1 MKIIK
6 YTSSTS
12 NPIERVNLI
21 GIILFLLLISSIQS
35 CKNENQIKKDSLAK
49 YQTYITKTN
58 QNIAQLP
65 KDKKT
70 SRLTI
75 INKLKATES
84 YKMLVDSSIV
94 SVDYLPII
102 TLINNGLR
110 STFRDK
116 NGGETMSID
125 QGLIDNVKNTI
136 DGEDRLRF
144 TINAV
149 SLSAPNKGGFPKE
162 LIQLF
167 DNYIKKYG
175 SYGQLGKVYISDG
188 KTETLPFAFDIS
200 SIQHHLNAT
209 NQNLNSI
216 YEANRKGISNWL
228 TTNTNGE
235 YIYPYMATK
244 KEYLAYSKE
253 VNPNSPYTLKVDS
266 ELTAKYLYKEY
277 EANEVLADENYKG
290 KKIAVS
296 GIIGEI
302 GKDIFDKPYVS
313 LKVAYLQGVHCYFD
327 DDNIKIISKLKKG
340 QRITIIGTCNGLTLT
355 DVIIKDCEIWED

>member
-1 MKIIK
+1 MKNIKHISLTVNSKTFYSLFFLFII
-6 YTSSTS
+6 
-12 NPIERVNLI
+12 ICA
-21 GIILFLLLISSIQS
+21 QS
-35 CKNENQIKKDSLAK
+35 CKNENQTKKDSLVK
-49 YQTYITKTN
+49 YEAYLKQTI

-65 KDKKT
+65 EDKKT

-75 INKLKATES
+75 INKLKATET
-84 YKMLVDSSIV
+84 YKMLSDSSNV

-110 STFRDK
+110 STFK
-116 NGGETMSID
+116 NKDESETMSID
-125 QGLIDNVKNTI
+125 QALIDNVKNTK
-136 DGEDRLRF
+136 DGKDRLRF

-162 LIQLF
+162 LIQVF
-167 DNYIKKYG
+167 DNYNRKYG
-175 SYGQLGKVYISDG
+175 SYGQSGKVYLKDG
-188 KTETLPFAFDIS
+188 KTEALPLAFDMS
-200 SIQHHLNAT
+200 SILYHISPR

-216 YEANRKGISNWL
+216 YEANREGISNWL

-244 KEYLAYSKE
+244 KEYLAYSKD
-253 VNPNSPYTLKVDS
+253 VNPNSPYIMKVDY
-266 ELTAKYLYKEY
+266 ELTAKYLHKEY

-290 KKIAVS
+290 KKIAIS

-313 LKVAYLQGVHCYFD
+313 LKVAYLEGINCYFD
-327 DDNIKIISKLKKG
+327 DDNIKIISKLKKR
-340 QRITIIGTCNGLTLT
+340 QRITIIGTCKGLTLT
-355 DVIIKDCEIWED
+355 DVIIKDCKIWKD